1 MPFVRRLPIQKGVAC
16 KELPHIVTWAL
27 ETDSSPKMADQ
38 LNDVR
43 GIGSTRTFN
52 HINMVSRICE
62 TKKKRYKKPN
72 KQTATLYLAE
82 NEITDNVV
90 FEQLS
95 KLFNTDVI
103 DGLLRRV

>member
-1 MPFVRRLPIQKGVAC
+1 MTSEESGQYVHLITSIWFRGFVKPRR
-16 KELPHIVTWAL
+16 
-27 ETDSSPKMADQ
+27 
-38 LNDVR
+38 ND
-43 GIGSTRTFN
+43 N
-52 HINMVSRICE
+52 
-62 TKKKRYKKPN
+62 YKKPN